1 MFDSKSLFDLNNGCY
16 FAMPVTDTGCYI
28 TTLLWQI
35 EERDKVINRL
45 QMLLKMVYAQ
55 VSVQNRL
62 LDGTGQTDIDDREGS
77 SKTD

>member
-1 MFDSKSLFDLNNGCY
+1 MFDPKNSYDLNNGCY
-16 FAMPVTDTGCYI
+16 FAMPITDTGCYI

-55 VSVQNRL
+55 VSVRNEL
-62 LDGTGQTDIDDREGS
+62 LKGGE
-77 SKTD
+77 K